1 MGKSSSKVKKLSCR
15 YVGRKDRWKNQEVE
29 GGHAVFLREMEKK
42 IKEDFV
48 LAHSFWV
55 QLFRVGN
62 TEQLKFE
69 AAGDIATISGSKK

>member
-1 MGKSSSKVKKLSCR
+1 MEKSRSR
-15 YVGRKDRWKNQEVE
+15 RWPCCFSQRN
-29 GGHAVFLREMEKK
+29 GKK